1 MLLKGVK
8 DSGPEQDIQANLS
21 NTISSLDNSES
32 KEKSMKPK
40 AIKPKHEHEYDAED
54 VFLNVCQGAV
64 AALLVTIL
72 IYNIFV

>member
-1 MLLKGVK
+1 MKGVK
-8 DSGPEQDIQANLS
+8 ASASEQDICTVLL
-21 NTISSLDNSES
+21 NTETSMDNSES